1 MSSDKFFRRP
11 HPDYMVLWAVLI
23 VSILWVIDWVFNVF
37 LLDRIDPGR
46 EGMGS
51 GFAGVAARLVFFCL
65 FVIFAFYA
73 GHRVNVRKRIEE
85 ALVLERESL
94 KAQVQETVC
103 RFEDVNAQLGRE
115 IKERKRMEA
124 AVRESEEKY
133 RLLVENAWEA
143 IFIIQDNRIRLSNPK
158 ARQMMDRLNIDPD
171 TPELSRFINPDER
184 ERVLEWYQRR
194 LDKKEEAYSMA
205 FELQG
210 GSGFRRW
217 VELNA
222 ILITLNGRPA
232 TLNFIRDVTVQK
244 RLEQQFY
251 QSQKME
257 SIGTLAGGMA
267 HDFNNLLMGIQG
279 NVSVMMLDAVPEDPI
294 HDSLE
299 SIERCV
305 KSGSKLISQLLA
317 FARGGKY
324 LVIPTDL
331 NTVVAK
337 TADIF
342 GRTRKEIHI
351 HQTLAPDIGTVEVDP
366 GQIEQV
372 LLNLYVN
379 AGQAMPGGGD
389 LYLEVENVSVDPGYA
404 NTWSFNIRSGRY
416 VKISVTDTGCG
427 MNHRT
432 RIRIFEPFF
441 STKEKGTGTGLGLAS
456 AYGIIKNHGGFIN
469 CYSEMGSG
477 TTFTVYLPVSDKPL
491 NVQEKKSAAPSR
503 DEPLIGSE
511 TILFVDDEE
520 EILSV
525 GRKMLESLGYTVQTA
540 RNGRDAIECYRE
552 HPKTIDAVVLDLVMP
567 DLGGRDVFEQLKRID
582 PSVKVLLSSGYGT
595 TQQVRELLSMGC
607 NGFIQK
613 PYDTIRMSQVIRR
626 IIDRG

>member
-1 MSSDKFFRRP
+1 MLFWGILVVLMLWLIDGVLNIFF
-11 HPDYMVLWAVLI
+11 
-23 VSILWVIDWVFNVF
+23 F
-37 LLDRIDPGR
+37 DRIHADFQRMDSGAYDIAVRFAVVCLFTIFFFYVRHRINVRRRIENSLVAERENLEAQVR
-46 EGMGS
+46 EG
-51 GFAGVAARLVFFCL
+51 
-65 FVIFAFYA
+65 I
-73 GHRVNVRKRIEE
+73 
-85 ALVLERESL
+85 
-94 KAQVQETVC
+94 C
-103 RFEDVNAQLGRE
+103 RFEDINNRLDRE

-158 ARQMMDRLNIDPD
+158 ARRMMDELNIDPD
-171 TPELSRFINPDER
+171 TPELSRFITPEDR
-184 ERVLEWYQRR
+184 SRVLDWYQRR
-194 LDKKEEAYSMA
+194 LDEKEEAYSMA

-210 GSGFRRW
+210 GSGYRRW

-222 ILITLNGRPA
+222 ILITLNGRRA
-232 TLNFIRDVTVQK
+232 TLNFIRDVTIQK

-279 NVSVMMLDAVPEDPI
+279 NVSVMMLDATPEDPF

-324 LVIPTDL
+324 LATPTDL

-351 HQTLAPDIGTVEVDP
+351 HQTLAPDIGAVEVDP

-389 LYLEVENVSVDPGYA
+389 LYLEVEDVSIASVYA
-404 NTWSFNIRSGRY
+404 KHKSFNIKPGHY
-416 VKISVTDTGCG
+416 VKLSVTDTGCG
-427 MNHRT
+427 MDRRT
-432 RIRIFEPFF
+432 RARIFEPFF

-469 CYSEMGSG
+469 CYSEMGKG
-477 TTFTVYLPVSDKPL
+477 TTFTVYLPVTDKPMDARKG
-491 NVQEKKSAAPSR
+491 QPAGKPKA
-503 DEPLIGSE
+503 EPLTGTE

-520 EILSV
+520 EILWV
-525 GRKMLESLGYTVQTA
+525 GRRILESLGYTVHTA
-540 RNGRDAIECYRE
+540 CDGRNAIEFYRE
-552 HPKTIDAVVLDLVMP
+552 HQETVDVVVLDLVMP
-567 DLGGRDVFEQLKRID
+567 DLGGQEVFEQLKRID
-582 PSVKVLLSSGYGT
+582 PAVKVLLSSGYGT
-595 TQQVRELLSMGC
+595 THQVRGLLSMGC
-607 NGFIQK
+607 KGFIQK
-613 PYDTIRMSQVIRR
+613 PYDTTRMSRVIRR
-626 IIDRG
+626 ILDR